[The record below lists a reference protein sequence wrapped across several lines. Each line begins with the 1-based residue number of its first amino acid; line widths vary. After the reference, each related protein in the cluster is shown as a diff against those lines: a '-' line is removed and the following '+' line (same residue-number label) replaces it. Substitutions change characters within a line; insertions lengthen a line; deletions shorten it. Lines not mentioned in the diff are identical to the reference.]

1 LPCCSRVQSGSPPG
15 VVRWRTVATAT
26 HQSTTID
33 VGEPGREVERA
44 AEIFARGERGEVP
57 PQAIAN
63 LRMAIELTLIVVP
76 GCNRHHA
83 ERAVADEFFIR
94 TQAKLEHVADAA
106 DVLRSARE
114 RLDELFR
121 SGIEICW
128 PRTICERRSRAH
140 LVWSPCD
147 GAV

>member
-1 LPCCSRVQSGSPPG
+1 MASLPDFQALISIKDRPLICPAGSQVQSGSPPG
-15 VVRWRTVATAT
+15 VVRWRTVATTT

-76 GCNRHHA
+76 RCSRHHA
-83 ERAVADEFFIR
+83 ERAVVDEFFIR
-94 TQAKLEHVADAA
+94 TEAKLAHVADAA

-114 RLDELFR
+114 RLDELFPVR
-121 SGIEICW
+121 N
-128 PRTICERRSRAH
+128 
-140 LVWSPCD
+140 
-147 GAV
+147 